1 MAESHDDWIGT
12 DGEFV
17 GMRGF
22 GASAPA
28 PVLYR
33 EFGIT
38 PQSVAEAARRAIAR
52 TSKP

>member
-1 MAESHDDWIGT
+1 
-12 DGEFV
+12 
-17 GMRGF
+17 MRGF

-38 PQSVAEAARRAIAR
+38 SQGIADAARRAIGRAGKR
-52 TSKP
+52 Q